1 MYQINIGNGN
11 ALVMFASISSSLAL
25 ISLVI
30 LISNSTLVLVQASV
44 STGSS
49 RIVSSSAAPHSN
61 AANILNGKLEKIT
74 SLSNILA
81 SSMVDGI
88 QVSAVNVGDTDL
100 TVTLKYQTTSSAV
113 TGTATKNTNAT
124 TMKNV
129 SNVSLPVTVVATKL
143 PIANLTEI
151 VSAIEALRGGSALA
165 ATSRNTNVIDALTG
179 HIGPNGDSQS
189 NALPIL
195 SLLKNVQIGAAS
207 IVNANWTLPQT
218 VSMGFLGLGNR
229 IAASAPSDFVLVIV
243 VPFQGES
250 TIPTLELG

>member
-1 MYQINIGNGN
+1 
-11 ALVMFASISSSLAL
+11 MFTYISSSSSLAL

-30 LISNSTLVLVQASV
+30 ITTSNSTLVLAQSSAS
-44 STGSS
+44 TDSS

-61 AANILNGKLEKIT
+61 LANILNGKLEKIS

-81 SSMVDGI
+81 ASMVDGI

-100 TVTLKYQTTSSAV
+100 TVTLKYQTTSSPIP
-113 TGTATKNTNAT
+113 GTATKNTTAAIT
-124 TMKNV
+124 KNV
-129 SNVSLPVTVVATKL
+129 GNMSLPVTVVATKL

-151 VSAIEALRGGSALA
+151 VSAIEALRGGSASA
-165 ATSRNTNVIDALTG
+165 ATSSTINPTDALTG
-179 HIGPNGDSQS
+179 QIGSNGVSQT
-189 NALPIL
+189 NTLPIL
-195 SLLKNVQIGAAS
+195 SLLKNTQIGAAS

-229 IAASAPSDFVLVIV
+229 IAASAPSDFVLVVV

-250 TIPTLELG
+250 SLPTLELG